1 MKKTMSLRRQ
11 LNIIMA
17 LIVVFQSV
25 ALILALAFF
34 QVFDMLDAE
43 AVRVFSST
51 TANQSQTLN
60 DAQAKLI
67 ESFTQETELL
77 NDNLLETTLDY
88 GLAPEDIYL
97 NDQAY
102 DAVALAASQTL
113 FSVLEQTDV
122 TGAFMVLN
130 GSNAKKDSESAHS
143 ALYLRNLTPELDKAS
158 NYQLNVGPIA
168 IAKNYHLPTS
178 TDWNLDMVIK
188 ADDQTNNFYFNP
200 LNAAQNYKGSEL
212 ARLGYWSPPQDILG
226 DNQRVITYSLPLL
239 DQAGNPYGVVG
250 IEIEQSFFSDEYL
263 SDEDFPYT
271 DGFYMVAAVDDN
283 QINTN
288 WFVTGNVVAKAYL
301 TNQNFLVLSKR
312 NDEGLYATTM
322 PGHFKVN
329 LSLQTLN
336 LYSEN
341 SPFVDENWSLL
352 GVVPENVLRANSAS
366 IREKLIYVFIVT
378 NLMAFAIVFVTMHFF
393 TRKIT
398 RLSDYVKNLSPYDQ
412 VDFKSTGMREID
424 DLTAAI
430 TVFSQSLTNV
440 SKTTSKILELSLLPM
455 GGYEITENGKNVVL
469 TDFLYW
475 ILHLDPGAVISKA
488 EWEFCYA
495 RLTKEKIPDQ
505 ESIFKYFDNYEN
517 RIYWLRIIEAKS
529 PSGVVGVVMDVT
541 SEIEEKNRLVDELEN
556 DALTGLFTATSFKRK
571 VENRINEQIDG
582 IGAMVFIDLD
592 NLKYIN
598 DNFGHEMGDRLII
611 QASQI
616 FRYFQKYGGIV
627 SRISGDEFAV
637 YLHGYSKPQI
647 LLNMI
652 RNLYPYSEAFTL
664 RMPTGEESR
673 IRFSAGV
680 AWYPKDGSDPDTLL
694 KRADFAMYEAKSKEK
709 GKLYEFDP
717 EYYQKM
723 SYLLENREAIN
734 RLLDEELITFAYQP
748 IVDLKTGE
756 VAAYEALMR
765 SLLENFKGPQ
775 EILSVASAQSKLL
788 QLERLVMQKVFQSIE
803 NHQKVIAGRKIFIN
817 SIPNQLLREEDRR
830 QIIDRYQPFFKQV
843 VIEIIERESTDS
855 EMLLQKADFIRAHG
869 MQVAI
874 DDFGNGYSNELRV
887 LNLMP
892 DIIKIDIDMIQG
904 IHKNDDKRNLV
915 ANLVTFCH
923 EKEVLVV
930 AEGIEDSADLQTVI
944 ELDIDYAQG
953 YYLAMPDY
961 KILDIPNVVKQE
973 ILENRKSSSEN

>member
-51 TANQSQTLN
+51 TATQ
-60 DAQAKLI
+60 AQALNEAQTKLI

-77 NDNLLETTLDY
+77 NESLLATASDY
-88 GLAPEDIYL
+88 GLAAEDIYL
-97 NDQAY
+97 DNEAY
-102 DAVALAASQTL
+102 DAVALTASQSL
-113 FSVLEQTDV
+113 IAVLEQSDI

-130 GSNAKKDSESAHS
+130 GSNAKKDSDFAHS
-143 ALYLRNLTPELDKAS
+143 AVYLRNLTPELAKAS

-168 IAKNYHLPTS
+168 IAKNYQLPTS
-178 TDWNLDMVIK
+178 TDWNLDMIIK
-188 ADDQTNNFYFNP
+188 ADDQTDNFYFNP
-200 LNAAQNYKGSEL
+200 IKAAQNYKGSEL
-212 ARLGYWSPPQDILG
+212 TRLGYWSPPQDILG
-226 DNQRVITYSLPLL
+226 DNQQIITYSLPLL
-239 DQAGNPYGVVG
+239 DQAGNPYGIVG
-250 IEIEQSFFSDEYL
+250 IEIEQSFFSEEYL
-263 SDEDFPYT
+263 SDEDLPYT

-301 TNQNFLVLSKR
+301 KNQNFLVSSKR

-329 LSLQTLN
+329 LSIQTLN

-393 TRKIT
+393 TRKIN

-495 RLTKEKIPDQ
+495 RLTKEKVPDQ

-529 PSGVVGVVMDVT
+529 PAGVVGVVMDVT

-556 DALTGLFTATSFKRK
+556 DALTGLFTASSFKRK
-571 VENRINEQIDG
+571 VENRINEQTDG

-637 YLHGYSKPQI
+637 YLHGYSKPHI

-680 AWYPKDGSDPDTLL
+680 AWYPKDGRDPETLL

-709 GKLYEFDP
+709 GKLY
-717 EYYQKM
+717 
-723 SYLLENREAIN
+723 
-734 RLLDEELITFAYQP
+734 
-748 IVDLKTGE
+748 
-756 VAAYEALMR
+756 
-765 SLLENFKGPQ
+765 
-775 EILSVASAQSKLL
+775 
-788 QLERLVMQKVFQSIE
+788 
-803 NHQKVIAGRKIFIN
+803 
-817 SIPNQLLREEDRR
+817 
-830 QIIDRYQPFFKQV
+830 
-843 VIEIIERESTDS
+843 
-855 EMLLQKADFIRAHG
+855 
-869 MQVAI
+869 
-874 DDFGNGYSNELRV
+874 
-887 LNLMP
+887 
-892 DIIKIDIDMIQG
+892 
-904 IHKNDDKRNLV
+904 
-915 ANLVTFCH
+915 
-923 EKEVLVV
+923 
-930 AEGIEDSADLQTVI
+930 
-944 ELDIDYAQG
+944 
-953 YYLAMPDY
+953 
-961 KILDIPNVVKQE
+961 
-973 ILENRKSSSEN
+973 

>member
-11 LNIIMA
+11 FNIIMA

-51 TANQSQTLN
+51 TATQAQALN

-67 ESFTQETELL
+67 ESFTQETKLL
-77 NDNLLETTLDY
+77 NESLLATASDY
-88 GLAPEDIYL
+88 GLASEEIYL
-97 NDQAY
+97 DNEAY
-102 DAVALAASQTL
+102 DAVALTASQSL
-113 FSVLEQTDV
+113 IAVLEQADI

-130 GSNAKKDSESAHS
+130 GSNAKKDSDSAHS
-143 ALYLRNLTPELDKAS
+143 AVYLRNLTPELAKAS

-168 IAKNYHLPTS
+168 IAKNYQLPTS

-188 ADDQTNNFYFNP
+188 ADDKADNFYFNP
-200 LNAAQNYKGSEL
+200 VNAAQNYKGSEL
-212 ARLGYWSPPQDILG
+212 RRLGYWSPPQDILG
-226 DNQRVITYSLPLL
+226 DNQSVITYSLPLL
-239 DQAGNPYGVVG
+239 DGAGNPYGVVG
-250 IEIEQSFFSDEYL
+250 IEMEQRFFSEQFL
-263 SDEDFPYT
+263 SEEDFPYPE
-271 DGFYMVAAVDDN
+271 GFYMVAAVDEN
-283 QINTN
+283 QMDAS

-301 TNQNFLVLSKR
+301 KNESALLLKKGQ
-312 NDEGLYATTM
+312 DESLYETTM
-322 PGHFKVN
+322 PNHYKVAM
-329 LSLQTLN
+329 SVQTLN

-341 SPFVDENWSLL
+341 SPFADENWSFM
-352 GVVPENVLRANSAS
+352 GVVPESTLRANSAS
-366 IREKLIYVFIVT
+366 IRQKLIFVFIVT
-378 NLMAFAIVFVTMHFF
+378 NLLSFAIVFVTMHLF
-393 TRKIT
+393 TRRIT
-398 RLSDYVKNLSPYDQ
+398 RLSDYVRNLSPYDQ
-412 VDFKSTGMREID
+412 VDFQSTGMREID

-488 EWEFCYA
+488 EWEIYHA
-495 RLTKEKIPDQ
+495 RLTKEKVPDQ
-505 ESIFKYFDNYEN
+505 EGIFKYFDSYEN
-517 RIYWLRIIEAKS
+517 KVYWLRIIEAKS
-529 PSGVVGVVMDVT
+529 PAGVVGVVMDVS
-541 SEIEEKNRLVDELEN
+541 SEIEEKNRLVGELEN
-556 DALTGLFTATSFKRK
+556 DALTGLFTAAVLKRK
-571 VENRINEQIDG
+571 VKNRIADQVNG

-616 FRYFQKYGGIV
+616 FRYFEKYGGIV

-637 YLHGYSKPQI
+637 YLHGNNSQKT

-652 RNLYPYSEAFTL
+652 RNLYQYSEAFTL

-673 IRFSAGV
+673 IRFSGGV
-680 AWYPKDGSDPDTLL
+680 AWYPKDGRDPETLL

-717 EYYQKM
+717 VYFQKM

-748 IVDLKTGE
+748 IVDLKTAG
-756 VAAYEALMR
+756 VVAYEALMR
-765 SLLENFKGPQ
+765 PLLDNFKGPQ

-788 QLERLVMQKVFQSIE
+788 QLERLVLFKVAQSIAD
-803 NHQKVIAGRKIFIN
+803 HQEAIAGRKIFIN
-817 SIPNQLLREEDRR
+817 SIPNQHLREEDRR
-830 QIIDRYQPFFKQV
+830 LIIEQYQPLFKQI

-892 DIIKIDIDMIQG
+892 DIIKIDMDMIQG
-904 IHKNDDKRNLV
+904 IHKNEDKRNLV
-915 ANLVTFCH
+915 SNLVAFCH
-923 EKEVLVV
+923 EKDVLVV
-930 AEGIEDSADLQTVI
+930 AEGIEESADLRVVI
-944 ELDIDYAQG
+944 DLGIDYAQG
-953 YYLAMPDY
+953 YYLAMPDFAL
-961 KILDIPNVVKQE
+961 LDIPQAIKEE
-973 ILENRKSSSEN
+973 ILERVNSSKEN